1 MSVEEVKRKLEFSVE
16 KCLEQ
21 FDRVEN
27 RNQSAMKEKER
38 GFEAKCQQLQGR
50 IVKLERREN
59 ELVGNL
65 KNIKLNKQLS
75 EIEIN

>member
-27 RNQSAMKEKER
+27 KNQSAIKEKER
-38 GFEAKCQQLQGR
+38 AF
-50 IVKLERREN
+50 
-59 ELVGNL
+59 
-65 KNIKLNKQLS
+65 
-75 EIEIN
+75 